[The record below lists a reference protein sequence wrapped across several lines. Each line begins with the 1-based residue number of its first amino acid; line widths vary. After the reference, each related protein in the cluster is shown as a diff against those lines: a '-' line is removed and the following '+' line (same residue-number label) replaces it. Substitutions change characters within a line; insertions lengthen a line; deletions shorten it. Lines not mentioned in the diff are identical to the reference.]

1 MASVQRQGD
10 VNSAGGV
17 AQGGAPSVLVNGR
30 PIMVTGM
37 SVTPHPCCGQKR
49 CPPIH
54 CNATTRGSSNS
65 VMAEG
70 KIIVLTGDIDTC
82 GHARV
87 GGSSDVSIG

>member
-17 AQGGAPSVLVNGR
+17 AKGGAPSVLVNGR

-37 SVTPHPCCGQKR
+37 AVTSHTCCGRKG

-54 CNATTRGSSNS
+54 CHATTKGSGS

-70 KIIVLTGDIDTC
+70 KAIVLTGDIDSC